1 MTSERSLLERARAF
15 DLDALTEIYDL
26 FSPSIYRY
34 AARLID
40 DAALAEDCVTETFSR
55 LLHTLKSNNGPTD
68 FLKAYL
74 FRIAHNWITDQYR
87 RSTNAVSLDEMNEEM
102 EHEIASNEDMPIQFV
117 AAQIDAAQVR
127 LALMRLTPDQRQVI
141 VLKFYEAFTNE
152 EVAAA
157 LNKPISAVKSL
168 QHRALDSLRRQLH
181 NTIEVEA

>member
-1 MTSERSLLERARAF
+1 MLERARAF

-26 FSPSIYRY
+26 FSPSIYHY
-34 AARLID
+34 AARLIG

-102 EHEIASNEDMPIQFV
+102 EHEIASNEEMPIQFV

-181 NTIEVEA
+181 HTIEVEA